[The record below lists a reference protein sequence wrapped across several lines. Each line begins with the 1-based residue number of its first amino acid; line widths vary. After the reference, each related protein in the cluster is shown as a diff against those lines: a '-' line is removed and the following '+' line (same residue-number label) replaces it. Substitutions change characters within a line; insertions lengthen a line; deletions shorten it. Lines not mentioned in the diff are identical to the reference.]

1 MSLNPK
7 FANLAKTTLAANL
20 GLGDVSCTVQAGYG
34 AIFPTCSSGEYYYCT
49 ITNTTGTQREI
60 VKVTARST
68 DTFTIGRAQGGSTA
82 YAFSAGDTFALS
94 WTKESFTD
102 YISRSILSAKWYLAS
117 GSGAGDDTA
126 EIQETWAASGGKLF
140 FLPNGTYPF
149 SGRFDGSGGDIGL
162 TNLYSGFVGRMMR
175 YNEPQY
181 DMDGNG
187 APGSALATN
196 DFHRVGSVT
205 VPASKQYDVIRGVG
219 NISSGGANSGFRF
232 INYDITSNGVTN
244 AYGVIGVINNA
255 GSGTTKSLYG
265 RAVAKAGCTGDVVG
279 LDIACGIDPGS
290 TPANAVGI
298 MVSMGDYASR
308 TIWMLPDG
316 ATARVNWG
324 ILADNQLGFA
334 DGFIRGY
341 SRYAYDPTADG
352 DAFSWINANTSAV
365 LFDVDHLGNVRGQ
378 NLTFLN
384 TGKRIYGDLTN
395 TTHANRVLFQTL
407 TANSPSN
414 IGVIPSGTGNTSA
427 LRLYNSSDPDN
438 ASLGSIIINNAWFQL
453 QTYLTG
459 SGASLPIRFNTAN
472 VQALSIDVTQNVIV
486 GTAALGTT
494 ATTGF
499 PWIPSCAGVPT
510 GAPTAPYTNAAACV
524 VDTTNSRVYFL
535 VGGTWKYAA
544 LT

>member
-20 GLGDVSCTVQAGYG
+20 GLVDGSCTVQAGYG

-68 DTFTIGRAQGGSTA
+68 DTFTIVRAQGGSTA

-94 WTKESFTD
+94 WTRESFTD

-126 EIQETWAASGGKLF
+126 EIQETWTASGGKLF

-187 APGSALATN
+187 APGSTLATN

-205 VPASKQYDVIRGVG
+205 VPASKQYDVIRCVG

-255 GSGTTKSLYG
+255 GSGTTKSMYG
-265 RAVAKAGCTGDVVG
+265 RAVAKVGCTGDVVG
-279 LDIACGIDPGS
+279 LDVACGHDPGS
-290 TPANAVGI
+290 TPANTVGI
-298 MVSMGDYASR
+298 MVSMGDYTSR
-308 TIWMLPDG
+308 TIWMIPDG

-324 ILADNQLGFA
+324 ILASNQLGFA

-341 SRYAYDPTADG
+341 SRYAYDLNADG
-352 DAFSWINANTSAV
+352 DAFSWMDANTSAV
-365 LFDVDHLGNVRGQ
+365 LFDVDHRGNIRGQ

-395 TTHANRVLFQTL
+395 TTHANRVLFQTV

-414 IGVIPSGTGNTSA
+414 IGVIPSGTGNTAA

-438 ASLGSIIINNAWFQL
+438 SGYGSIVMNNAWLQI
-453 QTYLTG
+453 QTYLIG
-459 SGASLPIRFNTAN
+459 SGASLPFRVLTAG
-472 VQALSIDVTQNVIV
+472 VQAFSIDVTQNVIV
-486 GTAALGTT
+486 GTAALTTT